1 MTAHP
6 PGQGRRLP
14 FTPRQVVGLV
24 ILVLAVVFILQNRRQ
39 TVVRF
44 LVPEATAPL
53 WLALLISAVLG
64 FVVGALL
71 VARRHR

>member
-6 PGQGRRLP
+6 HGEGSRFPL
-14 FTPRQVVGLV
+14 TPRQVVGLV
-24 ILVLAVVFILQNRRQ
+24 ILILAVVFILQNRRQ

-44 LVPEATAPL
+44 IVPEATAPL

>member
-1 MTAHP
+1 MTEHQHA
-6 PGQGRRLP
+6 QGSGFP

-24 ILVLAVVFILQNRRQ
+24 ILILAVVFILQNRRQ
-39 TVVRF
+39 TLVRF
-44 LVPEATAPL
+44 VVPEATAPL

>member
-1 MTAHP
+1 MTPHP
-6 PGQGRRLP
+6 PGPGRRLP

-24 ILVLAVVFILQNRRQ
+24 ILILAVVFILQNRRQ
-39 TVVRF
+39 TMVRF
-44 LVPEATAPL
+44 IVPEATAPL

>member
-1 MTAHP
+1 MTEHQHA
-6 PGQGRRLP
+6 QGSRFP

-24 ILVLAVVFILQNRRQ
+24 ILILAVVFILQNRRQ

-44 LVPEATAPL
+44 IVPEVAAPL

-71 VARRHR
+71 VARNR